1 MSRTTIA
8 VVAGLMV
15 LGCVVA
21 MLPAQ
26 ESSRRTATKNRGSAQ
41 GGSTYERP
49 SLTPPPND
57 SEYVPAAM
65 PQTRP
70 PAEFSGSQPFGANNG
85 EQSVA
90 GDPAQPAELNDSQL
104 RSVLKRAKAP
114 TIPEPPAPQS
124 LAPQSPAPQSPS
136 QSASAGALPRRSSS
150 LPPPPPARSA
160 ANTAPAANRTAP
172 NVAVAGKSAA
182 LKVDIAG
189 PQGVTVGKPAAY
201 LVTVNNESDML
212 AEDVQVRIALPA
224 SVAIQAAQPTNGDA
238 GMQADAQGVARLV
251 WSIPRIAGRGK
262 EQLKLQLVTQQGDG
276 FDLGVEWTTRP
287 ASARAT
293 IAVKQPQL
301 ELSLAGPAEM
311 TFGEEKTFTLSVSNP
326 GSGDAEHVMVSVAAA
341 NSPPQQFDA
350 GTIPAGHKKD
360 VPLAVV
366 ASQAG
371 TIELTI
377 GATAESGLEA
387 RTSGKINVRKAEI
400 GLAIEGPPLKYA
412 GSEATYLVAIS
423 NSGTAAADNINLSL
437 ALPSGAKY
445 LNGIE
450 GVVMNAGG
458 LKWKIASLA
467 PGGERI
473 YEVKLQLATPGLHR
487 VVVQSQAGA
496 SGTTSSTAETEVQA
510 VSDLKLVVNDPA
522 GPLPT
527 GEPAVY
533 ELQVMNRGSQAAR
546 QVKIIMQFSDGV
558 EPVAYEG
565 CEARIVPGQILCQP
579 LAQLGPGEQAT
590 LRVKAKADQAGSH
603 HFRVEVTT
611 IDGDAR
617 LVSEGTTRFFAD
629 PGRNGSAATM
639 ARKPNLIPTPSI
651 PTTVR

>member
-1 MSRTTIA
+1 MSRTTISM
-8 VVAGLMV
+8 VAGLMV
-15 LGCVVA
+15 LGGVVA
-21 MLPAQ
+21 LLPAQ
-26 ESSRRTATKNRGSAQ
+26 ESSRRTATKNRGTAP
-41 GGSTYERP
+41 GGTTYERP
-49 SLTPPPND
+49 GLTPTPGD
-57 SEYVPAAM
+57 SEYLPASK
-65 PQTRP
+65 P
-70 PAEFSGSQPFGANNG
+70 PTQPPSELSGSQSFATEALPADAA
-85 EQSVA
+85 QS
-90 GDPAQPAELNDSQL
+90 AELNDSQL
-104 RSVLKRAKAP
+104 RSVLKRAKSQA
-114 TIPEPPAPQS
+114 IPE
-124 LAPQSPAPQSPS
+124 SPAPQAPPPS
-136 QSASAGALPRRSSS
+136 AAAGDLPRRGST
-150 LPPPPPARSA
+150 LPPPAPARSA
-160 ANTAPAANRTAP
+160 TSAGPSSNRQAP
-172 NVAVAGKSAA
+172 NVAVSGKSAA

-189 PQGVTVGKPAAY
+189 PQGLTVGKPAAY
-201 LVTVNNESDML
+201 LVTMNNDSDTL
-212 AEDVQVRIALPA
+212 AEDVQVRISLPA
-224 SVAIQAAQPTNGDA
+224 WVAVQAAQPISGDA
-238 GMQADAQGVARLV
+238 GVQADSQGGGRLV

-276 FDLGVEWTTRP
+276 FDLGVEWTARP
-287 ASARAT
+287 TNARAT
-293 IAVKQPQL
+293 IVVKQPQL

-350 GTIPAGHKKD
+350 GVIPAGHKKD

-377 GATAESGLEA
+377 SATAESGLEA

-400 GLAIEGPPLKYA
+400 NVAVEGPPLKYA
-412 GSEATYLVAIS
+412 GSEAIYLVAVT
-423 NSGTAAADNINLSL
+423 NSGTAAADGINLSL
-437 ALPSGAKY
+437 ALPSGARY
-445 LNGIE
+445 LGGIE
-450 GVVMNAGG
+450 GVVANAGG
-458 LKWKIASLA
+458 LKWKITSLP

-487 VVVQSQAGA
+487 VVVQSQATA

-510 VSDLKLVVNDPA
+510 VSDLKLVVNDPS

-533 ELQVMNRGSQAAR
+533 ELQVINRGSQAAR

-558 EPVAYEG
+558 EPIAFDG
-565 CEARIVPGQILCQP
+565 CEARIVPGQILCHP

-590 LRVKAKADQAGSH
+590 LRIKAKADQAGSH

-611 IDGDAR
+611 IDGDSR

-629 PGRNGSAATM
+629 PGRGGAATM
-639 ARKPNLIPTPSI
+639 ARKPNLVPTPSI